1 MGKVKIRSG
10 ENKYYS
16 FKVSIPYG
24 KGKGVRLAATNACQ
38 DRVSIPY
45 GKGKVI
51 AIIVIVISA
60 IVFQFPMGKVKEN
73 QYRHI
78 LTHLCINSL
87 WER

>member
-51 AIIVIVISA
+51 
-60 IVFQFPMGKVKEN
+60 PMTPASST
-73 QYRHI
+73 
-78 LTHLCINSL
+78 THRLCINSL